1 MTRDEAIA
9 LVNRHL
15 AEHQPQGYHLNVVP
29 EAIRQDDDWWY
40 ITIQP
45 DQENV
50 PRYDYY
56 NILAVV
62 EREIQDENDDFN
74 ILLVPV
80 ASGTR

>member
-1 MTRDEAIA
+1 MTRDEAIK

-15 AEHQPQGYHLNVVP
+15 AEHQPGDYHLNVVP

-45 DQENV
+45 DREDV